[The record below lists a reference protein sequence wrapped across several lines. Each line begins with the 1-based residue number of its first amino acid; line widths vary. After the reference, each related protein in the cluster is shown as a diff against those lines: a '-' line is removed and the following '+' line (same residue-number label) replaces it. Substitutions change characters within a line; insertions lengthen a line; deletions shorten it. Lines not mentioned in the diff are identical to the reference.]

1 MPALFHEFAATALR
15 LCAWLVLLT
24 ALFVPLE
31 RWFGVRHAPA
41 SRRELGNRLAYYFI
55 SSLVPA
61 VLLGVPTAL
70 LAAAAR
76 HLVPDALPAALLALP
91 PALRVAL
98 AFVVAETGF
107 YWGHR
112 LSHELPWLWR
122 FHALHHSTEHMGFLA
137 NTRSHPVD
145 MVVTRLF
152 GLVPLYLLGLASPS
166 LAGSATPA
174 FLLVLGTL
182 WGFFIHANLR
192 WRLGPLE
199 ALLTTPAFH
208 HWHHSRHE
216 HINRN
221 YASTLPWL
229 DRLFG
234 THYLPRHWPAA
245 YGTDTP
251 CAPTLGA
258 QLLDP
263 LLDPLRDSFARPAGA
278 AAASDAAGDKQHRIR
293 PEHCP

>member
-1 MPALFHEFAATALR
+1 MHASVHEFAATALR

-24 ALFVPLE
+24 AVFVPLE
-31 RWFGVRHAPA
+31 RWFGDHRTRV
-41 SRRELGNRLAYYFI
+41 SRRELLHNAAYYVI
-55 SSLVPA
+55 SSLVP
-61 VLLGVPTAL
+61 VLVLSVPVAL

-76 HLVPDALPAALLALP
+76 HAVPGALVAAVQELPAAARL
-91 PALRVAL
+91 AL
-98 AFVVAETGF
+98 AFVVGETGV

-122 FHALHHSTEHMGFLA
+122 FHALHHSTEHMHFLA
-137 NTRSHPVD
+137 NTRTHPVD

-152 GLVPLYLLGLASPS
+152 GLVPLYLLGLAGPTIEGSGVPVLLTLLG
-166 LAGSATPA
+166 LA
-174 FLLVLGTL
+174 
-182 WGFFIHANLR
+182 WGFFIHANVR

-199 ALLTTPAFH
+199 WLVTTPAFH
-208 HWHHSRHE
+208 HWHHSRHD

-221 YASTLPWL
+221 YASTLPFL

-234 THYLPRHWPAA
+234 SHYLPRHWPAA

-251 CAPTLGA
+251 QPETLAG

-263 LLDPLRDSFARPAGA
+263 LAPAPEGPTAAR
-278 AAASDAAGDKQHRIR
+278 
-293 PEHCP
+293 

>member
-1 MPALFHEFAATALR
+1 MHASLNEFAGGALR
-15 LCAWLVLLT
+15 LCAWLALLT
-24 ALFVPLE
+24 VLFVPLE
-31 RWFGVRHAPA
+31 RCFGVRHAPRP
-41 SRRELGNRLAYYFI
+41 RRELRHNLAYYVI
-55 SSLVPA
+55 SSMVPI
-61 VLLGVPTAL
+61 VLLSVPMAL

-76 HLVPDALPAALLALP
+76 HLVPIALTSALQGLP
-91 PALRVAL
+91 PATRLAL
-98 AFVVAETGF
+98 AFVIGEIGF

-122 FHALHHSTEHMGFLA
+122 FHALHHSTEHLHFLA

-152 GLVPLYLLGLASPS
+152 GLIPLYLLGLAGPS
-166 LAGSATPA
+166 VVDSGAPA
-174 FLLVLGTL
+174 LLLVVGTL

-199 ALLTTPAFH
+199 WLVATPAFH
-208 HWHHSRHE
+208 HWHHSRHD
-216 HINRN
+216 HIDRN
-221 YASTLPWL
+221 YASTLPLL

-234 THYLPRHWPAA
+234 THYLPRHWPAD

-251 CAPTLGA
+251 HAKTLGG

-263 LLDPLRDSFARPAGA
+263 LVP
-278 AAASDAAGDKQHRIR
+278 DATRR
-293 PEHCP
+293 

>member
-1 MPALFHEFAATALR
+1 MNAALIEFATTALR
-15 LCAWLVLLT
+15 LCIWLALLT

-31 RWFGVRHAPA
+31 RWFGARHELRP
-41 SRRELGNRLAYYFI
+41 RRELGHDLAYYFI
-55 SSLVPA
+55 SSLVPI
-61 VLLGVPTAL
+61 VLLAAPMAL
-70 LAAAAR
+70 LAAAAQ
-76 HLVPDALPAALLALP
+76 HIVPAALISAVQSLP
-91 PALRVAL
+91 MAARMVL
-98 AFVVAETGF
+98 AFVIAETGF

-122 FHALHHSTEHMGFLA
+122 FHSLHHRTEHMHFLA

-145 MVVTRLF
+145 MVITRLF

-166 LAGSATPA
+166 VAGSGAPA

-192 WRLGPLE
+192 WRFGPLE
-199 ALLTTPAFH
+199 WLVTTPAFH

-221 YASTLPWL
+221 YASTLPFL

-234 THYLPRHWPAA
+234 SHYLPRHWPAEV
-245 YGTDTP
+245 GTDTP
-251 CAPTLGA
+251 HGATLAG
-258 QLLDP
+258 QMLDP
-263 LLDPLRDSFARPAGA
+263 LLPAKKPA
-278 AAASDAAGDKQHRIR
+278 AAQT
-293 PEHCP
+293 